1 MRKTCGERKQRFA
14 GAGLAEQCDEVD
26 FGIHQQVQRKIL
38 LTIAR
43 RDTPNIV
50 FVVRIVAQ
58 RLQQRRFAVDLTHLG
73 VERRF
78 AIVRLQ
84 VDELVDQENSA
95 TPSFYGGASVNYI
108 LKDKWNINTSLYYY
122 GKQTFVMNRSY
133 NMYGTDHISAKAL
146 VNVKVSYEFMKN
158 NEVFVN
164 VRNLLDDRSNEF
176 AFADEIGAKFF
187 GGVNLTF

>member
-1 MRKTCGERKQRFA
+1 MSYLKFFTQPCHGNIQLLAIFGHCSSGNWKAFFLEKIGQRIVGNRFP
-14 GAGLAEQCDEVD
+14 LI
-26 FGIHQQVQRKIL
+26 FGI
-38 LTIAR
+38 
-43 RDTPNIV
+43 
-50 FVVRIVAQ
+50 
-58 RLQQRRFAVDLTHLG
+58 
-73 VERRF
+73 
-78 AIVRLQ
+78 
-84 VDELVDQENSA
+84 
-95 TPSFYGGASVNYI
+95 NYI

-158 NEVFVN
+158 NKVFVN

-187 GGVNLTF
+187 GGVN